1 MKYITQEQI
10 DQFVNNR
17 EMKALAT
24 ENGTFD
30 MGIIEG
36 ANSDAVS
43 EINGYLRGVY
53 DLPLAEPVDGLLT
66 TLCGDIMKFRMYKRR
81 DEKAMPDNV
90 ITMYKMAVGKLK
102 DIQNRSVVLDVTDA
116 DSGETEAANLESIQ
130 YHTPTQKFKSHFT
143 GFDDL

>member
-1 MKYITQEQI
+1 
-10 DQFVNNR
+10 
-17 EMKALAT
+17 MKALAT

-36 ANSDAVS
+36 ANADAAA

-81 DEKAMPDNV
+81 DEKAMPENV
-90 ITMYKMAVGKLK
+90 ITMYKMAVAKLK
-102 DIQNRSVVLDVTDA
+102 DIQNRIVILEVTDETT
-116 DSGETEAANLESIQ
+116 GESEAANLDSIQ
-130 YHTPTQKFKSHFT
+130 YKTPAQKFGSHFT